1 MRIKTILALTDCD
14 ADSLTGLRFAAKLS
28 AEKGAKLVVGHVL
41 IPRTLDPANVK
52 EFLQANGLGETATVD
67 LLLADVDTTT
77 ADYANFSIAVNRRY
91 KVDEQWKE
99 ETDFFDIVVFGKQA
113 ENCSEYL
120 RKGRPVLVDG
130 RLQQRRWE
138 TDEGQKRSK
147 VEVVAMSVQFLG
159 SRGGQDNARPA
170 SGGEEPP
177 EFDDSDIPF

>member
-1 MRIKTILALTDCD
+1 MANYNKVILMGNLTRDPE
-14 ADSLTGLRFAAKLS
+14 LRY
-28 AEKGAKLVVGHVL
+28 
-41 IPRTLDPANVK
+41 TPAGKAV
-52 EFLQANGLGETATVD
+52 
-67 LLLADVDTTT
+67 
-77 ADYANFSIAVNRRY
+77 ANFSIAVNRKFRTDDQ
-91 KVDEQWKE
+91 VRE

-147 VEVVAMSVQFLG
+147 VEVVAMTVQFLG
-159 SRGGQDNARPA
+159 GRSQDDSRPSQGGD
-170 SGGEEPP
+170 EPP